1 MTTETQIM
9 LYRHEKD
16 HPVAT
21 SSLAYQELSKRANEL
36 ERQLAEQSRLVA
48 EMESGFIIQATNYQH

>member
-16 HPVAT
+16 YPVAT
-21 SSLAYQELSKRANEL
+21 SSLAYQELAKRANEL

-48 EMESGFIIQATNYQH
+48 EMESGFIIQATNHQH